1 MLYHVPDREQAVS
14 DTCRVLKPG
23 GHFYAAT
30 NGQAHVRELY
40 ELTDS

>member
-14 DTCRVLKPG
+14 DICCVLKPG
-23 GHFYAAT
+23 RHFYAAA
-30 NGQAHVRELY
+30 NGQARMRELH